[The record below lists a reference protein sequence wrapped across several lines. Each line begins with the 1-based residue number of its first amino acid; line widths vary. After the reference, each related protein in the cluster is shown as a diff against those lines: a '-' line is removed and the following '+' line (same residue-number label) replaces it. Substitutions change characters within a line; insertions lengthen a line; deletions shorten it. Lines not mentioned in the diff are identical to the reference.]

1 MKNFLYIINISYGE
15 IFSGKEQGL
24 VLRADDRRKQ
34 AGSISGTVTLGKPF
48 NFSVLLLMH
57 H

>member
-1 MKNFLYIINISYGE
+1 MGKL
-15 IFSGKEQGL
+15 FSGKEQGL